1 MHVYNLIEYNDTYS
15 KISGNLYQYYR
26 DEPTLNDNGNVS
38 DFSNDI
44 YNSISSKFKQKITEQ
59 TGNDGTKDAE
69 I

>member
-1 MHVYNLIEYNDTYS
+1 MYNLIEYNDTYS
-15 KISGNLYQYYR
+15 KISGDLYQYNR
-26 DEPTLNDNGNVS
+26 DEPTLNDNGNVI

-44 YNSISSKFKQKITEQ
+44 YNSISSKSKQKITEQ